1 MTALQEPPAP
11 RSWARPTKTR
21 RQARSRTAP
30 VAPRAASWLQPL
42 PNRLTLGW
50 ALAQPAER
58 NPTKARAQLLLA
70 LPRRVAI
77 PRSAQAAV
85 VRQLAVVAALEWQAE
100 VPAPSARRAEAHPRP
115 AQAAPVS
122 HPSWVRQ
129 AAEPAA
135 LRQVREAGVVAS
147 KVAAEAARPTSARR
161 AGWVQVW
168 ALPRWARQAEAVGPR
183 RLAVAAAL
191 PARPRL
197 PGPTSPARRPA
208 GPSWARLPEEP
219 RQLGRQ
225 GSARARPRAAPRWLR
240 SLPGETP
247 PLSAA
252 AMPGG
257 RAARSFLAGGAY
269 V

>member
-1 MTALQEPPAP
+1 MAALQEPPAP

-30 VAPRAASWLQPL
+30 VAPWAASWLQPL
-42 PNRLTLGW
+42 PNRSTLGW

-115 AQAAPVS
+115 AQAALVS
-122 HPSWVRQ
+122 HPSWVRR

-135 LRQVREAGVVAS
+135 LRQVREAGVVA
-147 KVAAEAARPTSARR
+147 
-161 AGWVQVW
+161 
-168 ALPRWARQAEAVGPR
+168 
-183 RLAVAAAL
+183 
-191 PARPRL
+191 
-197 PGPTSPARRPA
+197 
-208 GPSWARLPEEP
+208 
-219 RQLGRQ
+219 
-225 GSARARPRAAPRWLR
+225 
-240 SLPGETP
+240 
-247 PLSAA
+247 
-252 AMPGG
+252 
-257 RAARSFLAGGAY
+257 
-269 V
+269 

>member
-30 VAPRAASWLQPL
+30 VAPWAASWLQPL

-85 VRQLAVVAALEWQAE
+85 VRQLAVVAALERQAE
-100 VPAPSARRAEAHPRP
+100 V
-115 AQAAPVS
+115 
-122 HPSWVRQ
+122 
-129 AAEPAA
+129 PAA

-168 ALPRWARQAEAVGPR
+168 ALPRWARQAAAVEVGPR

-252 AMPGG
+252 AMAGG